1 MALATIE
8 QALVELR
15 AGRPVLVADDED
27 RENEADLIMA
37 AEFADGHWLGWA
49 VRYGSGVIC
58 APMPDEV
65 ADRLQLPPM
74 VTDNEDPKGTA
85 YTVSVDAR
93 DGVSTGI
100 SAADR
105 GRTLQALAD
114 PKATPDMLT
123 RPGHIFPLRARAGGV
138 IARQGHTEAAVDL
151 CRLAGLS
158 PVGAIVELVHDDGSM
173 MRLPD
178 AQRLAEE
185 HGLVVITIADLVRW
199 RRQHDRVRLGAQT
212 QLPTRH
218 GAFSVHGYVDLL
230 TGQEHLALVSPL
242 GLDQDAPLVR
252 VHSEC
257 LTGDTFGSLRCDCGP
272 QLNASLEIIARDGG
286 VVIYLR
292 GHEGRGVGLVDKL
305 RAYAL
310 QDTGLDT
317 VDAQTEL
324 GLPVDAREFDAAGS
338 ILSDLK
344 VDTVRLLSNNPAKR
358 DALEQNGIT
367 VREMVPLEVGRTAQN
382 AHYLQTKKER
392 LGHLLHSPGENPTK
406 SGSRG
411 EQA

>member
-1 MALATIE
+1 MTLATVE
-8 QALVELR
+8 QALVELQ

-37 AEFADGHWLGWA
+37 AAHADGRWLGWA
-49 VRYGSGVIC
+49 VRHGSGVIC
-58 APMPDEV
+58 APMPDEI

-93 DGVSTGI
+93 DGVTTGI

-105 GRTLQALAD
+105 GRTLRVLAD
-114 PKATPDMLT
+114 PKATPDLLT
-123 RPGHIFPLRARAGGV
+123 RPGHIFPLRARPGGV
-138 IARQGHTEAAVDL
+138 IERQGHTEAAVDL

-178 AQRLAEE
+178 AERLAADE
-185 HGLVVITIADLVRW
+185 GLVVITIADLVRW
-199 RRQHDRVRLGAQT
+199 RRQHDRVRLAAQT
-212 QLPTRH
+212 QLPTKH
-218 GAFSVHGYVDLL
+218 GTFTVNAYVDLQ
-230 TGQEHLALVSPL
+230 TGQEHVALISPL
-242 GLDQDAPLVR
+242 GVDQEAPLVR

-272 QLNASLEIIARDGG
+272 QLNASLELVAGQGG

-324 GLPVDAREFDAAGS
+324 GLPIDAREFDAAGS
-338 ILSDLK
+338 ILTDLK
-344 VDTVRLLSNNPAKR
+344 IDTVRLLTNNPAKR

-367 VREMVPLEVGRTAQN
+367 VQALVPLEVGRTVQN
-382 AHYLQTKKER
+382 AHYLRTKKER
-392 LGHLLHSPGENPTK
+392 LGHLL
-406 SGSRG
+406 RG
-411 EQA
+411 EDTTGAVI